1 MIWQIVYFK
10 DMKKVILTLG
20 AVFAVSLAVN
30 AQKAKVDFPEYKF
43 TTVVE
48 NPVTSIKNQYRSGTC
63 WAFSAISFV
72 ESEIIRI
79 NNITDP
85 EKYPDL
91 SEFFVV
97 SHSYSDRADKYVMLD
112 GNLTFSAGSQGE
124 DVLDVIRLYGIVPQN
139 EMTGMNYGT
148 ELPAQGEL
156 DAVLRAYVEAVVKNP
171 NRTLTTAWKRGY
183 QAVLNEYFGNYPEK
197 FTVDGVEY
205 TPESYRD
212 ALNFNPDDYITL
224 TSFTHHPFYTYFPFE
239 VADNWRWD
247 EFYNVP
253 VDEMMSILDYA
264 LENGYTISW
273 GSDVSEPGFTR
284 DGLAIL
290 VDVNAK
296 STAGSD
302 QEHWVGKAEDKP
314 AKAKAKKDAKLKANP
329 IVELVPTQET
339 RQEGFLNKT
348 ITDDH
353 GMQIYGIA
361 KDQWGGKYYLVK
373 NSWGETGKYKGIWYA
388 SEAFVK
394 GQTLDICIHK
404 SALPKDFVEKHPNVL
419 SK

>member
-1 MIWQIVYFK
+1 
-10 DMKKVILTLG
+10 MKKILVVLS
-20 AVFAVSLAVN
+20 AFLAAGLAAN

-43 TTVVE
+43 TTVLE
-48 NPVTSIKNQYRSGTC
+48 NPVTSIKDQHRSGTC
-63 WAFSAISFV
+63 WAYSAISFV
-72 ESEIIRI
+72 ESEVIRI
-79 NNITDP
+79 NYITDP
-85 EKYPDL
+85 EKYPDF

-112 GNLTFSAGSQGE
+112 GNLTFGAGSQGE
-124 DVLDVIRLYGIVPQN
+124 DVLDVIRLYGLVPQA
-139 EMTGMNYGT
+139 EMTGMNYGS
-148 ELPAQGEL
+148 ELPAQNEL
-156 DAVLRAYVEAVVKNP
+156 DAVLQAYIDAVVKNP
-171 NRTLTTAWKRGY
+171 NRVLTTAWKRGF
-183 QAVLNEYFGNYPEK
+183 QAILDEYLGEYPK
-197 FTVDGVEY
+197 TFVVDGVEY

-212 ALNFNPDDYITL
+212 ALNFNPDDYVTL

-247 EFYNVP
+247 QFYNVP
-253 VDEMMSILDYA
+253 IDEMMEILDYA

-273 GSDVSEPGFTR
+273 GADVSEPGFTR

-290 VDVNAK
+290 VDVSASNN
-296 STAGSD
+296 SGSD
-302 QEHWVGKAEDKP
+302 QERWVGKSEDKQ
-314 AKAKAKKDAKLKANP
+314 AKAKAKKAGKNNP

-339 RQEGFLNKT
+339 RQIGFMNKT

-373 NSWGETGKYKGIWYA
+373 NSWGETGKYKGVWYA

-394 GQTLDICIHK
+394 GQTLDIAIHK
-404 SALPKDFVEKHPNVL
+404 SALPKEFVEKHPNVMN
-419 SK
+419 K

>member
-1 MIWQIVYFK
+1 
-10 DMKKVILTLG
+10 MKKILVVLS
-20 AVFAVSLAVN
+20 AFLAAGLAAN

-43 TTVVE
+43 TTVLE
-48 NPVTSIKNQYRSGTC
+48 NPVTSIKDQHRSGTC
-63 WAFSAISFV
+63 WAYSAISFV
-72 ESEIIRI
+72 ESEVIRI

-85 EKYPDL
+85 EKYPDF

-112 GNLTFSAGSQGE
+112 GNLTFGAGSQGE
-124 DVLDVIRLYGIVPQN
+124 DVLDVIRLYGLVPQA
-139 EMTGMNYGT
+139 EMTGMNYGSD
-148 ELPAQGEL
+148 LPAQSEL

-171 NRTLTTAWKRGY
+171 NRVLTTAWKRGF
-183 QAVLNEYFGNYPEK
+183 QAILDEYLGEYPK
-197 FTVDGVEY
+197 TFVVDGVEY

-212 ALNFNPDDYITL
+212 ALNFNPDDYVTL
-224 TSFTHHPFYTYFPFE
+224 TSYTHHPFYTYFPFE

-247 EFYNVP
+247 QFYNVP
-253 VDEMMSILDYA
+253 IDEMMEILDYA

-273 GSDVSEPGFTR
+273 GADVSEPGFTR

-290 VDVNAK
+290 VDVSASNN
-296 STAGSD
+296 SGSD
-302 QEHWVGKAEDKP
+302 QERWVGKSEDKQ
-314 AKAKAKKDAKLKANP
+314 AKAKAKKAGKNNP

-339 RQEGFLNKT
+339 RQTGFMNKT

-373 NSWGETGKYKGIWYA
+373 NSWGETGKYKGVWYA

-394 GQTLDICIHK
+394 GQTLDIAIHK
-404 SALPKDFVEKHPNVL
+404 SALPKEFVEKHPNVMN
-419 SK
+419 K

>member
-1 MIWQIVYFK
+1 
-10 DMKKVILTLG
+10 MKKILVVLS
-20 AVFAVSLAVN
+20 AVLAAGLAAN

-43 TTVVE
+43 TTVLE
-48 NPVTSIKNQYRSGTC
+48 NPVTSIKDQHRSGTC
-63 WAFSAISFV
+63 WAYSAISFV
-72 ESEIIRI
+72 ESEVIRI

-85 EKYPDL
+85 EKYPDF

-112 GNLTFSAGSQGE
+112 GNLTFGAGSQGE
-124 DVLDVIRLYGIVPQN
+124 DVLDVIRLYGLVPQA
-139 EMTGMNYGT
+139 EMTGMNYGSD
-148 ELPAQGEL
+148 LPAQSEL

-171 NRTLTTAWKRGY
+171 NRVLTTAWKRGF
-183 QAVLNEYFGNYPEK
+183 QAILDEYLGEYPK
-197 FTVDGVEY
+197 TFVVDGVEY

-212 ALNFNPDDYITL
+212 ALNFNPDDYVTL
-224 TSFTHHPFYTYFPFE
+224 TSYTHHPFYTYFPFE

-247 EFYNVP
+247 QFYNVP
-253 VDEMMSILDYA
+253 IDEMMEILDYA

-273 GSDVSEPGFTR
+273 GADVSEPGFTR

-290 VDVNAK
+290 VDVSASNN
-296 STAGSD
+296 SGSD
-302 QEHWVGKAEDKP
+302 QERWVGKSEDKQ
-314 AKAKAKKDAKLKANP
+314 AKAKAKKAGKNNP

-339 RQEGFLNKT
+339 RQTGFMNKT

-373 NSWGETGKYKGIWYA
+373 NSWGETGKYKGVWYA

-394 GQTLDICIHK
+394 GQTLDIAIHK
-404 SALPKDFVEKHPNVL
+404 SALPKEFVEKHPNVMN
-419 SK
+419 K

>member
-1 MIWQIVYFK
+1 
-10 DMKKVILTLG
+10 MKKILVVLS
-20 AVFAVSLAVN
+20 AFLAAGLAAN

-43 TTVVE
+43 TTVLE
-48 NPVTSIKNQYRSGTC
+48 NPVTSIKNQHRSGTC
-63 WAFSAISFV
+63 WAYSAISFV
-72 ESEIIRI
+72 ESEVIRI

-85 EKYPDL
+85 EKYPDF

-112 GNLTFSAGSQGE
+112 GNLTFGAGSQGE
-124 DVLDVIRLYGIVPQN
+124 DVIDVIRLYGLVPQA
-139 EMTGMNYGT
+139 EMTGMNYGSD
-148 ELPAQGEL
+148 LPAQSEL
-156 DAVLRAYVEAVVKNP
+156 DAVLQAYIDAVVKNP
-171 NRTLTTAWKRGY
+171 NRVLTTAWKRGF
-183 QAVLNEYFGNYPEK
+183 QAILDEYLGEYPK
-197 FTVDGVEY
+197 TFVVDGVEY

-212 ALNFNPDDYITL
+212 ALNFNPDDYVTL

-247 EFYNVP
+247 QFYNVP
-253 VDEMMSILDYA
+253 IDEMMEILDYA

-273 GSDVSEPGFTR
+273 GADVSEPGFTR

-290 VDVNAK
+290 VDVSASNN
-296 STAGSD
+296 SDSD
-302 QEHWVGKAEDKP
+302 QERWVGKSEDKQAK
-314 AKAKAKKDAKLKANP
+314 AKAKAKKAGKSNP

-339 RQEGFLNKT
+339 RQTGFMNKT

-373 NSWGETGKYKGIWYA
+373 NSWGETGKYKGVWYA

-394 GQTLDICIHK
+394 GQTLDIAIHK
-404 SALPKDFVEKHPNVL
+404 SALPKEFVEKHPNVMN
-419 SK
+419 K

>member
-1 MIWQIVYFK
+1 
-10 DMKKVILTLG
+10 MKKILVVLS
-20 AVFAVSLAVN
+20 AFLAAGLAAN
-30 AQKAKVDFPEYKF
+30 AQKAKVDFTEYKF
-43 TTVVE
+43 TTVLE
-48 NPVTSIKNQYRSGTC
+48 NPVTYIKNQHRSGTC
-63 WAFSAISFV
+63 WAYSAISFV
-72 ESEIIRI
+72 ESEVIRI

-85 EKYPDL
+85 EKYPDF

-112 GNLTFSAGSQGE
+112 GNLTFGAGSQGE
-124 DVLDVIRLYGIVPQN
+124 DVIDVIRLYGLVPQA
-139 EMTGMNYGT
+139 EMTGMNYGSD
-148 ELPAQGEL
+148 LPAQSEL
-156 DAVLRAYVEAVVKNP
+156 DAVLQAYIDAVVKNP
-171 NRTLTTAWKRGY
+171 NRVLTTAWKRGF
-183 QAVLNEYFGNYPEK
+183 QAILDEYLGEYPK
-197 FTVDGVEY
+197 TFVVDGVEY

-212 ALNFNPDDYITL
+212 ALNFNPDDYVTL

-247 EFYNVP
+247 QFYNVP
-253 VDEMMSILDYA
+253 IDEMMEILDYA

-273 GSDVSEPGFTR
+273 GADVSEPGFTR

-290 VDVNAK
+290 VDVSASNN
-296 STAGSD
+296 SGSD
-302 QEHWVGKAEDKP
+302 QERWVGKSEDKQ
-314 AKAKAKKDAKLKANP
+314 AKAKAKKAGKNNP

-339 RQEGFLNKT
+339 RQIGFMNKT

-373 NSWGETGKYKGIWYA
+373 NSWGETGKYKGVWYA

-394 GQTLDICIHK
+394 GQTLDIAIHK
-404 SALPKDFVEKHPNVL
+404 SALPKEFVEKHPNVMN
-419 SK
+419 K

>member
-1 MIWQIVYFK
+1 
-10 DMKKVILTLG
+10 MKKILVVLS
-20 AVFAVSLAVN
+20 AFLAAGLAAN

-43 TTVVE
+43 TTVLE
-48 NPVTSIKNQYRSGTC
+48 NPVTSIKDQHRSGTC
-63 WAFSAISFV
+63 WAYSAISFV
-72 ESEIIRI
+72 ESEVIRI

-85 EKYPDL
+85 EKYPDF

-112 GNLTFSAGSQGE
+112 GNLTFGAGSQGE
-124 DVLDVIRLYGIVPQN
+124 DVLDVIRLYGLVPQA
-139 EMTGMNYGT
+139 EMTGMNYGSD
-148 ELPAQGEL
+148 LPAQSEL
-156 DAVLRAYVEAVVKNP
+156 DAVLRAYIDAVVKNP
-171 NRTLTTAWKRGY
+171 NRVLTTAWKRGF
-183 QAVLNEYFGNYPEK
+183 QAILDEYLGEYPK
-197 FTVDGVEY
+197 TFVVDGVEY

-212 ALNFNPDDYITL
+212 ALNFNPDDYVTL
-224 TSFTHHPFYTYFPFE
+224 TSYTHHPFYTYFPFE

-247 EFYNVP
+247 QFYNVP
-253 VDEMMSILDYA
+253 IDEMMEILDYA

-273 GSDVSEPGFTR
+273 GADVSEPGFTR

-290 VDVNAK
+290 VDVSASNN
-296 STAGSD
+296 SGSD
-302 QEHWVGKAEDKP
+302 QERWVGKSEDNQ
-314 AKAKAKKDAKLKANP
+314 AKAKAKKAGKNNP

-339 RQEGFLNKT
+339 RQTGFMNKT

-373 NSWGETGKYKGIWYA
+373 NSWGETGKYKGVWYA

-394 GQTLDICIHK
+394 GQTLDIAIHK
-404 SALPKDFVEKHPNVL
+404 SALPKEFVEKHPNVMN
-419 SK
+419 K

>member
-314 AKAKAKKDAKLKANP
+314 AKANP

>member
-1 MIWQIVYFK
+1 
-10 DMKKVILTLG
+10 MKKILVVLSAFLAAG
-20 AVFAVSLAVN
+20 LAVN

-43 TTVVE
+43 TTVLE
-48 NPVTSIKNQYRSGTC
+48 NPVTSIKDQHRSGTC
-63 WAFSAISFV
+63 WAYSAISFV
-72 ESEIIRI
+72 ESEVIRI

-85 EKYPDL
+85 EKYPDF

-112 GNLTFSAGSQGE
+112 GNLTFGAGSQGE
-124 DVLDVIRLYGIVPQN
+124 DVLDVIRLYGLVPQA
-139 EMTGMNYGT
+139 EMTGMNYGS
-148 ELPAQGEL
+148 ELPAQSEL
-156 DAVLRAYVEAVVKNP
+156 DAVLRAYIDAVVKNP
-171 NRTLTTAWKRGY
+171 NRVLTTAWKRGF
-183 QAVLNEYFGNYPEK
+183 QAILDEYLGVYPK
-197 FTVDGVEY
+197 TFVVDGVEY

-212 ALNFNPDDYITL
+212 ALNFNPDDYVTL
-224 TSFTHHPFYTYFPFE
+224 TSYTHHPFYTYFPFE

-247 EFYNVP
+247 QFYNVP
-253 VDEMMSILDYA
+253 IDEMMEILDYA

-273 GSDVSEPGFTR
+273 GADVSEPGFTR

-290 VDVNAK
+290 VDVSASNN
-296 STAGSD
+296 SGSD
-302 QEHWVGKAEDKP
+302 QERWVGKSEDKQ
-314 AKAKAKKDAKLKANP
+314 AKAKAKKAGKNNP

-339 RQEGFLNKT
+339 RQTGFMNKT

-373 NSWGETGKYKGIWYA
+373 NSWGETGKYKGVWYA

-394 GQTLDICIHK
+394 GQTLDIAIHK
-404 SALPKDFVEKHPNVL
+404 SALPKEFVEKHPNVMN
-419 SK
+419 K

>member
-1 MIWQIVYFK
+1 
-10 DMKKVILTLG
+10 MKKILVVLS
-20 AVFAVSLAVN
+20 AFLAAGLAAN

-48 NPVTSIKNQYRSGTC
+48 NPVTSIKNQHRSGTC
-63 WAFSAISFV
+63 WAYSAISFV
-72 ESEIIRI
+72 ESEVIRI

-85 EKYPDL
+85 EKYPDF

-112 GNLTFSAGSQGE
+112 GNLTFGSGSQGE
-124 DVLDVIRLYGIVPQN
+124 DVIDVIRLYGLVPQA
-139 EMTGMNYGT
+139 EMTGMNYGSD
-148 ELPAQGEL
+148 LPAQSEL
-156 DAVLRAYVEAVVKNP
+156 DAVLQAYIDAVVKNP
-171 NRTLTTAWKRGY
+171 NRVLTTAWKRGF
-183 QAVLNEYFGNYPEK
+183 QAILDEYLGEYPK
-197 FTVDGVEY
+197 TFVVDGVEY

-212 ALNFNPDDYITL
+212 ALNFNPDDYVTL

-247 EFYNVP
+247 QFYNVP
-253 VDEMMSILDYA
+253 IDEMMEILDYA

-273 GSDVSEPGFTR
+273 GADVSEPGFTR

-290 VDVNAK
+290 VDVSASNN
-296 STAGSD
+296 SGSD
-302 QEHWVGKAEDKP
+302 QERWVGKSEDKQ
-314 AKAKAKKDAKLKANP
+314 AKAKAKKAGKNNP

-339 RQEGFLNKT
+339 RQTGFMNKT

-373 NSWGETGKYKGIWYA
+373 NSWGETGKYKGVWYA

-394 GQTLDICIHK
+394 GQTLDIAIHK
-404 SALPKDFVEKHPNVL
+404 SALPKEFVEKHPNVMN
-419 SK
+419 K